1 MNRYKQLLFLIIP
14 ILFMTSCEFIS
25 NTFEY
30 RKTAKE
36 FTEALIKEDY
46 DKCVDLFAMEHEM
59 AQNVNVDTMKAGL
72 PNFRELITN
81 NFGEDLEYTLMSAE
95 KKFSTVEGES
105 TPPGATNVLVQIENH
120 EDFGVLK
127 LLFDDSSKKIMNLN
141 TLNVKEKIPNMLPF
155 WLFGIL
161 AICIPIF
168 NIYVIRQ
175 IKKSK
180 LKRKWLKYLAVLFF
194 NVPAITY
201 SAISG
206 IGIKLLNFQI
216 MLGISFSY
224 MGYMNSMWTFGIP
237 LGAIYW
243 LWKLKNINENDL
255 QEIEFE
261 NTEILDS
268 LENE

>member
-1 MNRYKQLLFLIIP
+1 MNRNGQLIILIIP
-14 ILFMTSCEFIS
+14 ILLLTSCEFIS
-25 NTFEY
+25 NTFKY
-30 RKTAKE
+30 RKTTEE

-46 DKCVDLFAMEHEM
+46 DKCIDLFAIEHEM
-59 AQNVNVDTMKAGL
+59 AQSINVDSMKAGL
-72 PNFRELITN
+72 PKFRELITN
-81 NFGEDLEYTLMSAE
+81 NFGEQLEYTLMSSE
-95 KKFSTVEGES
+95 KKFSTLEGES
-105 TPPGATNVLVQIENH
+105 TPPNATDVLVQIKNKE
-120 EDFGVLK
+120 EYGVLK

-141 TLNVKEKIPNMLPF
+141 MLNAKENIPNMLPF

-161 AICIPIF
+161 VICIPIF

-180 LKRKWLKYLAVLFF
+180 LQRKWLKYLAVLFF

-206 IGIKLLNFQI
+206 IGLKLLNFQI

-224 MGYMNSMWTFGIP
+224 MGYINSMWTFGIP

-243 LWKLKNINENDL
+243 LWKLKNFNEKDL
-255 QEIEFE
+255 Q
-261 NTEILDS
+261 
-268 LENE
+268 